1 MVKGEEEYSL
11 KKAML
16 RVFELQSTSVKQ
28 LMTKYDQKKSFLIL
42 MTELLFKF
50 YQLSTTVTSHTFF
63 SRSNLTSYLQLHSNL
78 LKAGVDSDLSRH
90 LLFMEQLSAEQRI
103 VTEVVSGET

>member
-28 LMTKYDQKKSFLIL
+28 LMTKYDQKKSF
-42 MTELLFKF
+42 
-50 YQLSTTVTSHTFF
+50 
-63 SRSNLTSYLQLHSNL
+63 
-78 LKAGVDSDLSRH
+78 
-90 LLFMEQLSAEQRI
+90 
-103 VTEVVSGET
+103 